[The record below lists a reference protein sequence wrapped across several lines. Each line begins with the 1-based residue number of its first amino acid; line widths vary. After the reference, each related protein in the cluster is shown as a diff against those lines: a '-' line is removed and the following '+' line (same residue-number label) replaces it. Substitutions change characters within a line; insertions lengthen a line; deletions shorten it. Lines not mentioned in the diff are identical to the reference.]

1 MSNLENITN
10 KILAEARQQAAD
22 MEAEARK
29 FSDQYLAKEQDKAQ
43 ARADALVDR
52 ARIQAEHKREMM
64 VSNAKLK
71 SRDQLLGA
79 KQQVLHK
86 TFEMAKTALRQLD
99 DTKYRDFL
107 TNTLQGLKL
116 KGTEKLLV
124 PADKLELVRGMGLSI
139 DTVEAEIDS
148 GFQIQDGQTKMI
160 FSFDDLIDE
169 ARESM
174 EGEIISKLFPGEA

>member
-1 MSNLENITN
+1 M
-10 KILAEARQQAAD
+10 
-22 MEAEARK
+22 
-29 FSDQYLAKEQDKAQ
+29 
-43 ARADALVDR
+43 
-52 ARIQAEHKREMM
+52 
-64 VSNAKLK
+64 
-71 SRDQLLGA
+71 
-79 KQQVLHK
+79 
-86 TFEMAKTALRQLD
+86 
-99 DTKYRDFL
+99 
-107 TNTLQGLKL
+107 
-116 KGTEKLLV
+116 